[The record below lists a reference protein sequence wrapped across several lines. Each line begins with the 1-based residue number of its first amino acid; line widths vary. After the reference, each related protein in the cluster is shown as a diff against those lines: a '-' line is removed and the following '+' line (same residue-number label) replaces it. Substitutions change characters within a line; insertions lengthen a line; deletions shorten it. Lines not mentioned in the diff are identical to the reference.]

1 MVRATHAETRGGNQI
16 CIFILHT
23 LYCWSHDDD
32 DDDGD
37 DGDGVVCYMQKPE
50 PITSAASLTGESVA
64 IRDSFV
70 PMMLVIIIK
79 MMMTMIVITI
89 MII

>member
-1 MVRATHAETRGGNQI
+1 
-16 CIFILHT
+16 
-23 LYCWSHDDD
+23 
-32 DDDGD
+32 
-37 DGDGVVCYMQKPE
+37 MQKPE

-70 PMMLVIIIK
+70 PMILVIMIK
-79 MMMTMIVITI
+79 MMTIMMIMMIMIMITI

>member
-1 MVRATHAETRGGNQI
+1 MH
-16 CIFILHT
+16 
-23 LYCWSHDDD
+23 CWSHDDD

-70 PMMLVIIIK
+70 PMILVIMIK
-79 MMMTMIVITI
+79 MMTIMMIMMIMIMITI

>member
-1 MVRATHAETRGGNQI
+1 MH
-16 CIFILHT
+16 
-23 LYCWSHDDD
+23 CWSHDDD

-70 PMMLVIIIK
+70 PMILVINIK
-79 MMMTMIVITI
+79 MMMVIMMMIMMMMTMIMIMI